1 MNFIIREYKN
11 EDLDFIVGKHWD
23 IYSTEYGYV
32 KRSFYDY
39 VKKTLKDFL
48 AVTKFEREKIWIAEA
63 EGKPIGAIAL
73 IIPDSDKPWEGQLRW
88 FIVEKEYRKYGIGR
102 ALMDKL
108 LEFAEKCE
116 YKHIFLWTASNLG
129 RALSF
134 YNHQGFYETDRFLE
148 TEWCDEPI
156 YEIKLEKDI

>member
-1 MNFIIREYKN
+1 M
-11 EDLDFIVGKHWD
+11 
-23 IYSTEYGYV
+23 
-32 KRSFYDY
+32 
-39 VKKTLKDFL
+39 
-48 AVTKFEREKIWIAEA
+48 
-63 EGKPIGAIAL
+63 

-102 ALMDKL
+102 GLMDKL

>member
-1 MNFIIREYKN
+1 M
-11 EDLDFIVGKHWD
+11 
-23 IYSTEYGYV
+23 GYIFNRV
-32 KRSFYDY
+32 WICKKKFLRLC
-39 VKKTLKDFL
+39 KKTLEDFL
-48 AVTKFEREKIWIAEA
+48 VVTKFEREKIWIAEA

>member
-39 VKKTLKDFL
+39 VKKTLEDFL

-102 ALMDKL
+102 AL
-108 LEFAEKCE
+108 
-116 YKHIFLWTASNLG
+116 
-129 RALSF
+129 SF